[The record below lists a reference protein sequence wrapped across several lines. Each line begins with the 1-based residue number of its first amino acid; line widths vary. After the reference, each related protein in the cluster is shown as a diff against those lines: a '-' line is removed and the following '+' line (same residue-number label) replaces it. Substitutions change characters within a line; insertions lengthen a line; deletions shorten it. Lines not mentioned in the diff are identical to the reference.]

1 MEKVQIFWASTD
13 QLTTHIPWD
22 LFIFLFFRFLNGKFN
37 NGDIHGVQR
46 DTKYK
51 LRKKE
56 ALKCLLGG
64 KDV

>member
-1 MEKVQIFWASTD
+1 M
-13 QLTTHIPWD
+13 HIPWD

-37 NGDIHGVQR
+37 DGDTHGVQR

-51 LRKKE
+51 LKKKE